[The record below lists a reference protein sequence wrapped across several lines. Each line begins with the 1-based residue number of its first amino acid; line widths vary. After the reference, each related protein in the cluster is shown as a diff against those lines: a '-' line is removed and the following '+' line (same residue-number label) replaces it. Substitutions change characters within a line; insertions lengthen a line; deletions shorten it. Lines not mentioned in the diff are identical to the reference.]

1 MPSYRKL
8 YGEPFERLRRI
19 LIGVR
24 SEKNCPINL
33 VLSTVKNVAVMEF
46 ASPDGQWDP
55 LGDLLNKWVEELLA
69 TYVGEEVA
77 QLLARQ
83 DTRKTPDRRGR

>member
-1 MPSYRKL
+1 MRGSPLEIARVHLSSARPNSKVPSYRKL

-33 VLSTVKNVAVMEF
+33 ELSTVKNVAVMEF

-55 LGDLLNKWVEELLA
+55 LGDLLNKW
-69 TYVGEEVA
+69 G
-77 QLLARQ
+77 
-83 DTRKTPDRRGR
+83 

>member
-8 YGEPFERLRRI
+8 CGEPFERLRCI

-33 VLSTVKNVAVMEF
+33 ELSTVKNVAVMEF
-46 ASPDGQWDP
+46 ASPDGLWVP
-55 LGDLLNKWVEELLA
+55 LDDLLIKWAEQLLA